1 MLLVFLCGGC
11 MARVTVKALEAKIA
25 ALEARLEIARRVYR
39 DQRVRIGELEAALNT
54 RGTKSACF
62 ERRATEFVKRDGS
75 RWVKEVVAHGR
86 AVIRPAAEE
95 VAVWGAGGGGGG
107 GGL

>member
-1 MLLVFLCGGC
+1 

-39 DQRVRIGELEAALNT
+39 DQRARIGELESALNT
-54 RGTKSACF
+54 RGTKSACAF

-75 RWVKEVVAHGR
+75 RWVKEVVAPGR

-95 VAVWGAGGGGGG
+95 VAV
-107 GGL
+107 